1 MKAIE
6 IIGLGC
12 GNEGKAKISDF
23 LASDA
28 KYVIRDTNT
37 VGENH
42 TVYLDK
48 DTSKSFIYLPS
59 GFNKAIKVITNN
71 VFLDLN
77 YIIKVIDNESISA
90 DDLKISFDAF
100 FYLPWHAGIKDPLAQ
115 LKEDIIN
122 NKALQLKDLYR
133 GDLLTLVKDLVKN
146 QNKLLTGKNK
156 ELYDTKYIFDLLNTY
171 AIKLRPYLCDTNL
184 LIASA
189 NDDDKLVLEGSTS
202 ILPYFLPDSNK
213 ILEVTNIKSLNRKL
227 FSETIGVVKTF
238 LSSKDDINLPTKI
251 ANEQDIHHFLNNGEE
266 YSAKTKS
273 YNYIYWLDTVLL
285 RYLIK
290 VNGITKIALTFLD
303 TLTGLPK
310 IKVCKSYNY
319 KGCEL
324 TDFPSE
330 LTDFTQ
336 VVPNYVELKGWESDL
351 SKVKK
356 LKDVPKTVLK
366 FVKALEELLDCE
378 IAIISFGKSRFQTV
392 ELKGI

>member
-23 LASDA
+23 LSTDA

-37 VGENH
+37 IGENH

-48 DTSKSFIYLPS
+48 DTFKSFIYLPS
-59 GFNKAIKVITNN
+59 GFNKAVKIITNN

-77 YIIKVIDNESISA
+77 YIIKVIDNDNITS
-90 DDLKISFDAF
+90 DNLKISFDCF
-100 FYLPWHAGIKDPLAQ
+100 FYLPWHAGLKDPLNQ
-115 LKEDIIN
+115 LKEDILHNQAI
-122 NKALQLKDLYR
+122 QLKELYK
-133 GDLLTLVKDLVKN
+133 DNLLSTVKRIVREK
-146 QNKLLTGKNK
+146 NKLLQEKNK
-156 ELYDTKYIFDLLNTY
+156 ELFEVSYIYDLLNSY

-184 LIASA
+184 LVASA
-189 NDDDKLVLEGSTS
+189 NDEDKVILEGSTS

-213 ILEVTNIKSLNRKL
+213 ILEATNVKSINRKL
-227 FSETIGVVKTF
+227 FSETIGVIKTF
-238 LSSKDDINLPTKI
+238 LSSKEDINLPTKV
-251 ANEQDIHHFLNNGEE
+251 ANEQTINHFLNYGEE

-273 YNYIYWLDTVLL
+273 YNHIYWLDTVLL

-303 TLTGLPK
+303 TLTGLEK
-310 IKVCKSYNY
+310 IKVCTSYNY

-324 TDFPSE
+324 SDFPSE
-330 LTDFTQ
+330 LTDLSE

-351 SKVKK
+351 TKVKK

-366 FVKALEELLDCE
+366 FVKNLEDFLECE
-378 IAIISFGKSRFQTV
+378 ISIISFGKNRFQTI